1 MNIGYGPGW
10 TASLDLQFERAKNR
24 SIVSRCR
31 HNGPLRVQKPFYPVD
46 GVCHVYLLHP
56 PGGVVGGDEL
66 SVSVR
71 AGEGSAALIT
81 TPGATRVYRS
91 AGPLSTIKY
100 QLNVEAGASLEWL
113 PQDTILYGGSR
124 LSQETEVRVESD
136 SRFCGWEITSMG
148 RPASGDHYS
157 TGEFDQGFRLYV
169 DSLPVL
175 MERQRWRAGA
185 EAGAGVLAGAEA
197 GVLAGTEAEAGTE
210 VGTEAR
216 TEAEAGTEVGTE
228 ARTEAEAST
237 EAGTVAEA
245 KTEARTEARTEAG
258 TEGRTEGMTEGGTVA
273 GTVAGT
279 GTGVLEASW
288 GLSGHTVLGTFY
300 GFPADDDVLSHL
312 RLCLEDISVGEIAV
326 TLVDEVLVVRAL
338 ADDAVA
344 LRQVFADI
352 WLSVR
357 EMINGFPPG
366 SPRVWAT

>member
-1 MNIGYGPGW
+1 MNVGYGSGW
-10 TASLDLQFERAKNR
+10 TAALDLQFERAKDR

-31 HNGPLRVQKPFYPVD
+31 HNGPLRVQKPFYPED

-71 AGEGSAALIT
+71 AGKGSAALIT

-113 PQDTILYGGSR
+113 PQDSILYGGSR
-124 LSQETEVRVESD
+124 LSQEMEVRVASG

-157 TGEFDQGFRLYV
+157 TGEFDQGFQLYV

-175 MERQRWRAGA
+175 MERQRWQAGQ
-185 EAGAGVLAGAEA
+185 E
-197 GVLAGTEAEAGTE
+197 
-210 VGTEAR
+210 
-216 TEAEAGTEVGTE
+216 
-228 ARTEAEAST
+228 
-237 EAGTVAEA
+237 
-245 KTEARTEARTEAG
+245 
-258 TEGRTEGMTEGGTVA
+258 
-273 GTVAGT
+273 
-279 GTGVLEASW
+279 VLEASW
-288 GLSGHTVLGTFY
+288 GLSGYPVLGTFY
-300 GFPADDDVLSHL
+300 GFPADDDILSHL
-312 RLCLEDISVGEIAV
+312 RLRLEDISAGEMAV

-366 SPRVWAT
+366 SPRIWAT

>member
-1 MNIGYGPGW
+1 MNVGYGSGW
-10 TASLDLQFERAKNR
+10 TAALDLQFERAKER

-31 HNGPLRVQKPFYPVD
+31 HNGPLRVQKPFYPED

-71 AGEGSAALIT
+71 AGKGSAALIT

-100 QLNVEAGASLEWL
+100 RLNVEAGASLEWL
-113 PQDTILYGGSR
+113 PQDSILYGGSR
-124 LSQETEVRVESD
+124 LSQEMEVRVASG
-136 SRFCGWEITSMG
+136 SRFCGWDITSMG
-148 RPASGDHYS
+148 RPASGDHYT
-157 TGEFDQGFRLYV
+157 TGEFDQGFQLYA

-175 MERQRWRAGA
+175 MERQRWRAG
-185 EAGAGVLAGAEA
+185 EQ
-197 GVLAGTEAEAGTE
+197 
-210 VGTEAR
+210 
-216 TEAEAGTEVGTE
+216 
-228 ARTEAEAST
+228 
-237 EAGTVAEA
+237 
-245 KTEARTEARTEAG
+245 
-258 TEGRTEGMTEGGTVA
+258 
-273 GTVAGT
+273 
-279 GTGVLEASW
+279 VLEASW
-288 GLSGHTVLGTFY
+288 GLSGYPVLGTFY
-300 GFPADDDVLSHL
+300 GFPADDDILSLL
-312 RLCLEDISVGEIAV
+312 RLRLEDISSGAMAV

-344 LRQVFADI
+344 LRQIFADI

>member
-1 MNIGYGPGW
+1 MNVGYGSGW
-10 TASLDLQFERAKNR
+10 TAALDLQFERAKNR

-31 HNGPLRVQKPFYPVD
+31 HNGPLRVQKPFYPED

-66 SVSVR
+66 SVSVS
-71 AGEGSAALIT
+71 AGKGSAALIT

-113 PQDTILYGGSR
+113 PQDSILYGGSR
-124 LSQETEVRVESD
+124 LSQEMEVRVASG
-136 SRFCGWEITSMG
+136 SRFCGWDITSMG

-175 MERQRWRAGA
+175 MERQRWRAG
-185 EAGAGVLAGAEA
+185 EQ
-197 GVLAGTEAEAGTE
+197 
-210 VGTEAR
+210 
-216 TEAEAGTEVGTE
+216 
-228 ARTEAEAST
+228 
-237 EAGTVAEA
+237 
-245 KTEARTEARTEAG
+245 
-258 TEGRTEGMTEGGTVA
+258 
-273 GTVAGT
+273 
-279 GTGVLEASW
+279 VLEASW

-300 GFPADDDVLSHL
+300 GFPADDDILSHL
-312 RLCLEDISVGEIAV
+312 RPRLEDISAGEIAV
-326 TLVDEVLVVRAL
+326 TLVDDVLVVRAL

-344 LRQVFADI
+344 LRQVFTDI

>member
-1 MNIGYGPGW
+1 MNVGYGSGW
-10 TASLDLQFERAKNR
+10 TAALDLQFERAKDR

-31 HNGPLRVQKPFYPVD
+31 HNGPLRVQKPFYPED

-66 SVSVR
+66 SVSVS
-71 AGEGSAALIT
+71 AGKGSAALIT

-113 PQDTILYGGSR
+113 PQDSILYGGSR
-124 LSQETEVRVESD
+124 LSQEMEVRVASG
-136 SRFCGWEITSMG
+136 SRFCGWDITSMG

-157 TGEFDQGFRLYV
+157 TGEFDQGFQLYV

-175 MERQRWRAGA
+175 MERQRWQAGQ
-185 EAGAGVLAGAEA
+185 E
-197 GVLAGTEAEAGTE
+197 
-210 VGTEAR
+210 
-216 TEAEAGTEVGTE
+216 
-228 ARTEAEAST
+228 
-237 EAGTVAEA
+237 
-245 KTEARTEARTEAG
+245 
-258 TEGRTEGMTEGGTVA
+258 
-273 GTVAGT
+273 
-279 GTGVLEASW
+279 VLEASW
-288 GLSGHTVLGTFY
+288 GLSGYPVLGTFY
-300 GFPADDDVLSHL
+300 GFPADDDILSHL
-312 RLCLEDISVGEIAV
+312 RLRLEDISAGEMAV

-366 SPRVWAT
+366 FPRIWAT

>member
-1 MNIGYGPGW
+1 MNVGYGSGW
-10 TASLDLQFERAKNR
+10 TAALDLQFERAKDR

-31 HNGPLRVQKPFYPVD
+31 HNGPLRVQKPFYPED

-66 SVSVR
+66 SVSVS
-71 AGEGSAALIT
+71 AGKGSAALIT

-113 PQDTILYGGSR
+113 PQDSILYGGSR
-124 LSQETEVRVESD
+124 LFQEMEVRVASG

-157 TGEFDQGFRLYV
+157 TGEFDQGFQLYV
-169 DSLPVL
+169 DSIPVL
-175 MERQRWRAGA
+175 MERQRWQAGQ
-185 EAGAGVLAGAEA
+185 E
-197 GVLAGTEAEAGTE
+197 
-210 VGTEAR
+210 
-216 TEAEAGTEVGTE
+216 
-228 ARTEAEAST
+228 
-237 EAGTVAEA
+237 
-245 KTEARTEARTEAG
+245 
-258 TEGRTEGMTEGGTVA
+258 
-273 GTVAGT
+273 
-279 GTGVLEASW
+279 VLEASW
-288 GLSGHTVLGTFY
+288 GLSGYPVLGTFY
-300 GFPADDDVLSHL
+300 GFPADDDILSHL
-312 RLCLEDISVGEIAV
+312 RLRLEDISAGEMAV

-366 SPRVWAT
+366 SPRIWAT

>member
-1 MNIGYGPGW
+1 MNVGYGSGW
-10 TASLDLQFERAKNR
+10 TAALDLQFEWAKNR

-31 HNGPLRVQKPFYPVD
+31 HNGPLRVQKPFYPED

-71 AGEGSAALIT
+71 AGKGSAALIT
-81 TPGATRVYRS
+81 TPGATRIYRS

-113 PQDTILYGGSR
+113 PQDSILYGGSR
-124 LSQETEVRVESD
+124 LSQEMEVRVASG

-157 TGEFDQGFRLYV
+157 TGEFDQGFQLYV
-169 DSLPVL
+169 DSIPVL
-175 MERQRWRAGA
+175 MERQRWQAGQ
-185 EAGAGVLAGAEA
+185 E
-197 GVLAGTEAEAGTE
+197 
-210 VGTEAR
+210 
-216 TEAEAGTEVGTE
+216 
-228 ARTEAEAST
+228 
-237 EAGTVAEA
+237 
-245 KTEARTEARTEAG
+245 
-258 TEGRTEGMTEGGTVA
+258 
-273 GTVAGT
+273 
-279 GTGVLEASW
+279 VLEASW
-288 GLSGHTVLGTFY
+288 GLSGYPVLGTFY
-300 GFPADDDVLSHL
+300 GFPADDDILSHL
-312 RLCLEDISVGEIAV
+312 RLRLEDISAGEMAV

-366 SPRVWAT
+366 SPRIWAT

>member
-1 MNIGYGPGW
+1 MNVGYGSGW
-10 TASLDLQFERAKNR
+10 TAALDLQFERAKDR

-31 HNGPLRVQKPFYPVD
+31 HNGPLRVQKPFYPED

-66 SVSVR
+66 SVSVS
-71 AGEGSAALIT
+71 AGKGSAALIT

-113 PQDTILYGGSR
+113 PQDSILYGGSR
-124 LSQETEVRVESD
+124 LSQEMEVRVASG
-136 SRFCGWEITSMG
+136 SRFCGWDITSMG

-157 TGEFDQGFRLYV
+157 SGEFDQGFRLYV

-175 MERQRWRAGA
+175 MERQRWQAGQ
-185 EAGAGVLAGAEA
+185 E
-197 GVLAGTEAEAGTE
+197 
-210 VGTEAR
+210 
-216 TEAEAGTEVGTE
+216 
-228 ARTEAEAST
+228 
-237 EAGTVAEA
+237 
-245 KTEARTEARTEAG
+245 
-258 TEGRTEGMTEGGTVA
+258 
-273 GTVAGT
+273 
-279 GTGVLEASW
+279 VLEASW

-300 GFPADDDVLSHL
+300 GFPADDDILSHL
-312 RLCLEDISVGEIAV
+312 RLRLEDISAGEIAV
-326 TLVDEVLVVRAL
+326 TLVDDVLVVRAL

-344 LRQVFADI
+344 LRQVFTDI

>member
-1 MNIGYGPGW
+1 MNVGYGSGW
-10 TASLDLQFERAKNR
+10 TAALDLQFERAKNR

-31 HNGPLRVQKPFYPVD
+31 HNGPLRVQKPFYPED

-71 AGEGSAALIT
+71 AGKGSAALIT

-113 PQDTILYGGSR
+113 PQDSILYGGSR
-124 LSQETEVRVESD
+124 LSQEMEVRVASG
-136 SRFCGWEITSMG
+136 SRFCGWDITSMG
-148 RPASGDHYS
+148 RPASGDHYT
-157 TGEFDQGFRLYV
+157 TGEFDQGFRLFV

-185 EAGAGVLAGAEA
+185 GAEAGAVAGTVAGVLAGA
-197 GVLAGTEAEAGTE
+197 
-210 VGTEAR
+210 
-216 TEAEAGTEVGTE
+216 
-228 ARTEAEAST
+228 
-237 EAGTVAEA
+237 
-245 KTEARTEARTEAG
+245 
-258 TEGRTEGMTEGGTVA
+258 GTVA
-273 GTVAGT
+273 GTVA

-300 GFPADDDVLSHL
+300 GFPADDDILSHL
-312 RLCLEDISVGEIAV
+312 RLRLEDISAGEMAV

-344 LRQVFADI
+344 LRQVFTDI

-366 SPRVWAT
+366 LPRVWAT

>member
-1 MNIGYGPGW
+1 MNVGYGSGW
-10 TASLDLQFERAKNR
+10 TAALDLQFERAKDR

-31 HNGPLRVQKPFYPVD
+31 HNGPLRVQKPFYPED

-71 AGEGSAALIT
+71 AGKGSAALIT

-113 PQDTILYGGSR
+113 PQDSILYGGSR
-124 LSQETEVRVESD
+124 LSQEMEVRVASG
-136 SRFCGWEITSMG
+136 SRFCGWDITSMG
-148 RPASGDHYS
+148 RPASGDHYT
-157 TGEFDQGFRLYV
+157 TGEFDQGFRLFV

-185 EAGAGVLAGAEA
+185 GAEAGAVAGTVAGVLAGA
-197 GVLAGTEAEAGTE
+197 
-210 VGTEAR
+210 
-216 TEAEAGTEVGTE
+216 
-228 ARTEAEAST
+228 
-237 EAGTVAEA
+237 
-245 KTEARTEARTEAG
+245 
-258 TEGRTEGMTEGGTVA
+258 GTVA
-273 GTVAGT
+273 GTVA

-300 GFPADDDVLSHL
+300 GFPADDDILSHL
-312 RLCLEDISVGEIAV
+312 RLRLEDISAGEMAV

-344 LRQVFADI
+344 LRQVFTDI

-366 SPRVWAT
+366 LPRVWAT

>member
-1 MNIGYGPGW
+1 MNVGYGSGW
-10 TASLDLQFERAKNR
+10 TAALDLQFERAKDR

-31 HNGPLRVQKPFYPVD
+31 HNGPLRVQKPFYPED

-66 SVSVR
+66 SVSVS
-71 AGEGSAALIT
+71 AGKGSAALIT

-113 PQDTILYGGSR
+113 PQDSILYGGSR
-124 LSQETEVRVESD
+124 LSQEMEVRVASG
-136 SRFCGWEITSMG
+136 SRFCGWDITSMG
-148 RPASGDHYS
+148 RPASGDHYT
-157 TGEFDQGFRLYV
+157 TGEFDQGFRLFV

-175 MERQRWRAGA
+175 MERQRWQAGQ
-185 EAGAGVLAGAEA
+185 E
-197 GVLAGTEAEAGTE
+197 
-210 VGTEAR
+210 
-216 TEAEAGTEVGTE
+216 
-228 ARTEAEAST
+228 
-237 EAGTVAEA
+237 
-245 KTEARTEARTEAG
+245 
-258 TEGRTEGMTEGGTVA
+258 
-273 GTVAGT
+273 
-279 GTGVLEASW
+279 VLEASW

-300 GFPADDDVLSHL
+300 GFPADDDILSHL
-312 RLCLEDISVGEIAV
+312 RLRLEDISVGEMAV
-326 TLVDEVLVVRAL
+326 TLVDDVLVVRAL

-366 SPRVWAT
+366 SPRIWAT

>member
-10 TASLDLQFERAKNR
+10 TATLDLQFERAQNR

-31 HNGPLRVQKPFYPVD
+31 HNGPLRVQKPFYPED

-71 AGEGSAALIT
+71 AGKGSAALIT
-81 TPGATRVYRS
+81 TPGATRIYRS

-100 QLNVEAGASLEWL
+100 QLNVDAGASLEWL
-113 PQDTILYGGSR
+113 PQDSILYGGSR
-124 LSQETEVRVESD
+124 LSQETEVRVESG

-157 TGEFDQGFRLYV
+157 TGEFDQGFQLYV

-185 EAGAGVLAGAEA
+185 EAGAGAGVLAGTEVGVLAGAEA
-197 GVLAGTEAEAGTE
+197 GVLAGAEAGVLAGAEAEAEAGTE
-210 VGTEAR
+210 VGTE
-216 TEAEAGTEVGTE
+216 
-228 ARTEAEAST
+228 
-237 EAGTVAEA
+237 
-245 KTEARTEARTEAG
+245 
-258 TEGRTEGMTEGGTVA
+258 GRTEGGTVA

-344 LRQVFADI
+344 LRQTFADI

-357 EMINGFPPG
+357 EMINGFPPA

>member
-1 MNIGYGPGW
+1 MNVGYGSGW
-10 TASLDLQFERAKNR
+10 TAALDLQFERAKNR

-31 HNGPLRVQKPFYPVD
+31 HNGPLRVQKPFYPED

-66 SVSVR
+66 SVSVS
-71 AGEGSAALIT
+71 AGKGSAALIT

-113 PQDTILYGGSR
+113 PQDSILYGGSR
-124 LSQETEVRVESD
+124 LSQEMEVRVASG
-136 SRFCGWEITSMG
+136 SRFCGWDITSMG

-185 EAGAGVLAGAEA
+185 EAGA
-197 GVLAGTEAEAGTE
+197 
-210 VGTEAR
+210 
-216 TEAEAGTEVGTE
+216 
-228 ARTEAEAST
+228 
-237 EAGTVAEA
+237 
-245 KTEARTEARTEAG
+245 
-258 TEGRTEGMTEGGTVA
+258 VA

-300 GFPADDDVLSHL
+300 GFPADDDILSHL
-312 RLCLEDISVGEIAV
+312 RLRLEDISVGAMAV

-344 LRQVFADI
+344 LRQIFADI

-366 SPRVWAT
+366 SPRIWST

>member
-1 MNIGYGPGW
+1 MNVGYGSGW
-10 TASLDLQFERAKNR
+10 TAALDLQFERAKDR

-31 HNGPLRVQKPFYPVD
+31 HNGPLRVQKPFYPED

-66 SVSVR
+66 SVSVS
-71 AGEGSAALIT
+71 AGKGSAALIT

-113 PQDTILYGGSR
+113 PQDSILYGGSR
-124 LSQETEVRVESD
+124 LSQEMEVRVASG
-136 SRFCGWEITSMG
+136 SRFCGWDITSMG

-157 TGEFDQGFRLYV
+157 SGEFDQGFRLYV

-175 MERQRWRAGA
+175 MERQRWRAGQ
-185 EAGAGVLAGAEA
+185 E
-197 GVLAGTEAEAGTE
+197 
-210 VGTEAR
+210 
-216 TEAEAGTEVGTE
+216 
-228 ARTEAEAST
+228 
-237 EAGTVAEA
+237 
-245 KTEARTEARTEAG
+245 
-258 TEGRTEGMTEGGTVA
+258 
-273 GTVAGT
+273 
-279 GTGVLEASW
+279 VLEASW

-300 GFPADDDVLSHL
+300 GFPADDDILSHL
-312 RLCLEDISVGEIAV
+312 RPRLEDISAGEIAV
-326 TLVDEVLVVRAL
+326 TLVDDVLVVRAL

-344 LRQVFADI
+344 LRQVFTDI

>member
-1 MNIGYGPGW
+1 MNVGYGSGW
-10 TASLDLQFERAKNR
+10 TAALDLQFERAKNR

-31 HNGPLRVQKPFYPVD
+31 HNGPLRVQKPFYPED

-66 SVSVR
+66 SVSVS
-71 AGEGSAALIT
+71 AGKGSAALIT

-113 PQDTILYGGSR
+113 PQDSILYGGSR
-124 LSQETEVRVESD
+124 LSQEMEVRVASG
-136 SRFCGWEITSMG
+136 SRFCGWDITSMG

-157 TGEFDQGFRLYV
+157 SGEFDQGFRLYV

-185 EAGAGVLAGAEA
+185 EAG
-197 GVLAGTEAEAGTE
+197 
-210 VGTEAR
+210 
-216 TEAEAGTEVGTE
+216 
-228 ARTEAEAST
+228 T
-237 EAGTVAEA
+237 EAGAGAVA
-245 KTEARTEARTEAG
+245 
-258 TEGRTEGMTEGGTVA
+258 
-273 GTVAGT
+273 

-300 GFPADDDVLSHL
+300 GFPADDDILSHL
-312 RLCLEDISVGEIAV
+312 RPRLEDISAGEIAV
-326 TLVDEVLVVRAL
+326 TLVDDVLVVRAL

-344 LRQVFADI
+344 LRQVFTDI

>member
-1 MNIGYGPGW
+1 MNVGYGSGW
-10 TASLDLQFERAKNR
+10 TAALDLQFERAKNR

-31 HNGPLRVQKPFYPVD
+31 HNGPLRVQKPFYPED

-71 AGEGSAALIT
+71 AGIGSAALIT

-113 PQDTILYGGSR
+113 PQDSILYGGSR
-124 LSQETEVRVESD
+124 LSQEMEVRVASG
-136 SRFCGWEITSMG
+136 SRFCGWDITSMG
-148 RPASGDHYS
+148 RPASGDYYT
-157 TGEFDQGFRLYV
+157 TGEFDQGFRLFV

-185 EAGAGVLAGAEA
+185 EAGAVAGVLAEAGTEAGVMAGAEA
-197 GVLAGTEAEAGTE
+197 EAEAEAGTE
-210 VGTEAR
+210 
-216 TEAEAGTEVGTE
+216 AG
-228 ARTEAEAST
+228 S
-237 EAGTVAEA
+237 
-245 KTEARTEARTEAG
+245 
-258 TEGRTEGMTEGGTVA
+258 GTVA

-300 GFPADDDVLSHL
+300 GFPADDDILSHL
-312 RLCLEDISVGEIAV
+312 RPRLEDISAGEIAV
-326 TLVDEVLVVRAL
+326 TLVDDVLVVRAL

-344 LRQVFADI
+344 LRQVFTDI

>member
-1 MNIGYGPGW
+1 MNVGYGSGW
-10 TASLDLQFERAKNR
+10 TAALDLQFERAKDR

-31 HNGPLRVQKPFYPVD
+31 HNGPLRVQKPFYPED

-71 AGEGSAALIT
+71 AGKGSAALIT

-113 PQDTILYGGSR
+113 PQDSILYGGSR
-124 LSQETEVRVESD
+124 LSQEMEVRVASG
-136 SRFCGWEITSMG
+136 SRFCGWDITSMG

-175 MERQRWRAGA
+175 MERQRWRAEAEA
-185 EAGAGVLAGAEA
+185 EAGAVAGTVAGVLAGAEA
-197 GVLAGTEAEAGTE
+197 GTVAGAVAGTVAGVLAGAEAGTE
-210 VGTEAR
+210 
-216 TEAEAGTEVGTE
+216 AG
-228 ARTEAEAST
+228 S
-237 EAGTVAEA
+237 
-245 KTEARTEARTEAG
+245 
-258 TEGRTEGMTEGGTVA
+258 GTVA

-300 GFPADDDVLSHL
+300 GFPADDDILSHL
-312 RLCLEDISVGEIAV
+312 RLRLEDISVGEIAV
-326 TLVDEVLVVRAL
+326 TLVDDVLVVRAL

-344 LRQVFADI
+344 LRQVFTDI

>member
-1 MNIGYGPGW
+1 MNVGYGSGW
-10 TASLDLQFERAKNR
+10 TAALDLQFERAKNR

-31 HNGPLRVQKPFYPVD
+31 HNGPLRVQKPFYPED

-66 SVSVR
+66 SVSVS
-71 AGEGSAALIT
+71 AGKGSAALIT

-113 PQDTILYGGSR
+113 PQDSILYGGSR
-124 LSQETEVRVESD
+124 LSQEMEVRVASG
-136 SRFCGWEITSMG
+136 SRFFGWDITSMG
-148 RPASGDHYS
+148 RPASGDHYT
-157 TGEFDQGFRLYV
+157 TGEFDQGFRLFV

-175 MERQRWRAGA
+175 MERQRWQAGQ
-185 EAGAGVLAGAEA
+185 E
-197 GVLAGTEAEAGTE
+197 
-210 VGTEAR
+210 
-216 TEAEAGTEVGTE
+216 
-228 ARTEAEAST
+228 
-237 EAGTVAEA
+237 
-245 KTEARTEARTEAG
+245 
-258 TEGRTEGMTEGGTVA
+258 
-273 GTVAGT
+273 
-279 GTGVLEASW
+279 VLEASW

-300 GFPADDDVLSHL
+300 GFPADDDILSHL
-312 RLCLEDISVGEIAV
+312 RPRLEDISVGEIAV
-326 TLVDEVLVVRAL
+326 TLVDDVLVVRAL

-366 SPRVWAT
+366 SPRIWAT

>member
-1 MNIGYGPGW
+1 MNVGYGSGW
-10 TASLDLQFERAKNR
+10 TAALDLQFERAKNR

-31 HNGPLRVQKPFYPVD
+31 HNGPLRVQKPFYPED

-66 SVSVR
+66 SVSVS
-71 AGEGSAALIT
+71 AGKGSAALIT

-113 PQDTILYGGSR
+113 PQDSILYGGSR
-124 LSQETEVRVESD
+124 LSQEMEVRVASG
-136 SRFCGWEITSMG
+136 SRFCGWDITSMG

-175 MERQRWRAGA
+175 MERQRWRAEA
-185 EAGAGVLAGAEA
+185 EAGAGAVAGTVAGVLAGAEA
-197 GVLAGTEAEAGTE
+197 GTVAGVAGAEAGTE
-210 VGTEAR
+210 
-216 TEAEAGTEVGTE
+216 AG
-228 ARTEAEAST
+228 S
-237 EAGTVAEA
+237 
-245 KTEARTEARTEAG
+245 
-258 TEGRTEGMTEGGTVA
+258 GTVA

-300 GFPADDDVLSHL
+300 GFPADDDILSHL
-312 RLCLEDISVGEIAV
+312 RLRLEDISAGEIAV
-326 TLVDEVLVVRAL
+326 TLVDDVLVVRAL

-344 LRQVFADI
+344 LRQVFTDI

>member
-1 MNIGYGPGW
+1 MNIGYGSGW
-10 TASLDLQFERAKNR
+10 TAALDLQFERAKDR

-31 HNGPLRVQKPFYPVD
+31 HNGPLRVQKPFYPED

-71 AGEGSAALIT
+71 AGKGSAALIT
-81 TPGATRVYRS
+81 TPGATRIYRS

-113 PQDTILYGGSR
+113 PQDSILYGGSR
-124 LSQETEVRVESD
+124 LSQEMEVRVASG

-157 TGEFDQGFRLYV
+157 TGEFDQGFQLYV
-169 DSLPVL
+169 DSIPVL
-175 MERQRWRAGA
+175 MERQRWQAGQ
-185 EAGAGVLAGAEA
+185 E
-197 GVLAGTEAEAGTE
+197 
-210 VGTEAR
+210 
-216 TEAEAGTEVGTE
+216 
-228 ARTEAEAST
+228 
-237 EAGTVAEA
+237 
-245 KTEARTEARTEAG
+245 
-258 TEGRTEGMTEGGTVA
+258 
-273 GTVAGT
+273 
-279 GTGVLEASW
+279 VLEASW
-288 GLSGHTVLGTFY
+288 GLSGYPVLGTFY
-300 GFPADDDVLSHL
+300 GFPADDDILSHL
-312 RLCLEDISVGEIAV
+312 RLRLEDISAGEMAV

-366 SPRVWAT
+366 SPRIWAT

>member
-1 MNIGYGPGW
+1 MNVGYGSGW
-10 TASLDLQFERAKNR
+10 TAALDLKFERAKDR

-31 HNGPLRVQKPFYPVD
+31 HNGPLRVQKPFYPED

-71 AGEGSAALIT
+71 AGKGSAALIT
-81 TPGATRVYRS
+81 TPGATRIYRS

-113 PQDTILYGGSR
+113 PQDSILYGGSR
-124 LSQETEVRVESD
+124 LSQEMEVRVASG
-136 SRFCGWEITSMG
+136 SRFCGWDITSMG

-157 TGEFDQGFRLYV
+157 TGEFDQGFQLYV
-169 DSLPVL
+169 DSIPVL
-175 MERQRWRAGA
+175 MERQRWQAGQ
-185 EAGAGVLAGAEA
+185 E
-197 GVLAGTEAEAGTE
+197 
-210 VGTEAR
+210 
-216 TEAEAGTEVGTE
+216 
-228 ARTEAEAST
+228 
-237 EAGTVAEA
+237 
-245 KTEARTEARTEAG
+245 
-258 TEGRTEGMTEGGTVA
+258 
-273 GTVAGT
+273 
-279 GTGVLEASW
+279 VLEASW
-288 GLSGHTVLGTFY
+288 GLSGYPVLGTFY
-300 GFPADDDVLSHL
+300 GFPADDDILSHL
-312 RLCLEDISVGEIAV
+312 RLRLEDISAGEMAV

-366 SPRVWAT
+366 FPRIWAT